1 MAINITINKI
11 CLVKECCHRYDIPRS
26 ITCPEDAAQVAM
38 DIFHLEQEAQE
49 VLILISLNIKNMIM
63 GVQEISRGSTS
74 YSIVSP
80 KEIFK
85 TALLHNAE
93 GIIMVHN
100 HPSGDNTPSIPDMK
114 VTSRISQAGR
124 LLEIPLLDHIIVSDT
139 GFLSIKEARLSPQLF
154 KIDDI

>member
-11 CLVKECCHRYDIPRS
+11 CLVKEYCHRYDLPKS
-26 ITCPEDAAQVAM
+26 ISCPADAAKVAM
-38 DIFHLEQEAQE
+38 DIFHLEKE

-74 YSIVSP
+74 YSLVSP

-100 HPSGDNTPSIPDMK
+100 HPSGDNTPSKPDIE
-114 VTSRISQAGR
+114 VTKRISQAGN
-124 LLEIPLLDHIIVSDT
+124 LLAIPLLDHIIVSDT
-139 GFLSIKEARLSPQLF
+139 GFLSIKEAQPIPQLF
-154 KIDDI
+154 RSDGI

>member
-11 CLVKECCHRYDIPRS
+11 CLVKECCHRYDLPRS
-26 ITCPEDAAQVAM
+26 ITCPEDVAQVAM

-63 GVQEISRGSTS
+63 GVHEISRGSTS
-74 YSIVSP
+74 CSIVSP

-114 VTSRISQAGR
+114 VTSRISQAGKF
-124 LLEIPLLDHIIVSDT
+124 LEIPLLDHIIVSDT
-139 GFLSIKEARLSPQLF
+139 GFLSMKEARLSPQLF

>member
-11 CLVKECCHRYDIPRS
+11 CLVKECCHRYDLRRS

-63 GVQEISRGSTS
+63 GVHEISRGSTS
-74 YSIVSP
+74 CSIVSP

>member
-11 CLVKECCHRYDIPRS
+11 CLVKEYCHRYDLPKS
-26 ITCPEDAAQVAM
+26 ISCPEDAAKVAM
-38 DIFHLEQEAQE
+38 DIFHREQEAQE

-74 YSIVSP
+74 YSLVSP

>member
-11 CLVKECCHRYDIPRS
+11 CLVKECCHRYDLPRS

-63 GVQEISRGSTS
+63 GVHEISRGSTS
-74 YSIVSP
+74 CSIVSP

-85 TALLHNAE
+85 TALLHNAK

-114 VTSRISQAGR
+114 VTSRISQAGK

>member
-11 CLVKECCHRYDIPRS
+11 CLVKEYCHRYDLPKS
-26 ITCPEDAAQVAM
+26 ISCPADAAKVAM
-38 DIFHLEQEAQE
+38 DIFHLEQE

-63 GVQEISRGSTS
+63 GVQEISRGSIS
-74 YSIVSP
+74 YSLVSP

-100 HPSGDNTPSIPDMK
+100 HPSGDNTPSKPDIE
-114 VTSRISQAGR
+114 VTKRISQAGN
-124 LLEIPLLDHIIVSDT
+124 LLAIPLLDHIIVSDT
-139 GFLSIKEARLSPQLF
+139 GFLSIKEAQPIPQLF
-154 KIDDI
+154 RSDGI

>member
-11 CLVKECCHRYDIPRS
+11 CLVKECCHRYDLPRS

-63 GVQEISRGSTS
+63 GVHEISRGSTS
-74 YSIVSP
+74 CSIVSP

-114 VTSRISQAGR
+114 VTSRISQAGKF
-124 LLEIPLLDHIIVSDT
+124 LEIPLLDHIIVSDT
-139 GFLSIKEARLSPQLF
+139 GFLSMKEARLSPQLF

>member
-11 CLVKECCHRYDIPRS
+11 CLVKECCHRYDLPRS

-38 DIFHLEQEAQE
+38 EIFHLEQEAQE

-63 GVQEISRGSTS
+63 GVHEISRGSTS
-74 YSIVSP
+74 CSIVSP

-100 HPSGDNTPSIPDMK
+100 HPSGDNTPSVPDMK

>member
-11 CLVKECCHRYDIPRS
+11 CLVKEYCHRYDLPKS
-26 ITCPEDAAQVAM
+26 ISCPADAAKVAI
-38 DIFHLEQEAQE
+38 IFHLEQEAQE

-74 YSIVSP
+74 YSLVSP

-100 HPSGDNTPSIPDMK
+100 HPSGDNTPSKPDIE
-114 VTSRISQAGR
+114 VTKRISQAGN
-124 LLEIPLLDHIIVSDT
+124 LLAIPLLDHIIVSDT
-139 GFLSIKEARLSPQLF
+139 GFLSIKEAQPIPQLF
-154 KIDDI
+154 RSDGI

>member
-11 CLVKECCHRYDIPRS
+11 CLVKECCHRYDLPRS

-63 GVQEISRGSTS
+63 GVHEISRGSTS
-74 YSIVSP
+74 CSIVSP

-139 GFLSIKEARLSPQLF
+139 GFLSIKESRLSPQLL

>member
-11 CLVKECCHRYDIPRS
+11 CLMKECCHRYDLPRS
-26 ITCPEDAAQVAM
+26 ITCPADAAKVAM
-38 DIFHLEQEAQE
+38 NIFHLEQEAQE

-63 GVQEISRGSTS
+63 GVHEISRGSTS
-74 YSIVSP
+74 CSIVSP

-139 GFLSIKEARLSPQLF
+139 GFLSIKEARLSPQLL